1 MQLRDLDRY
10 LRDVISIDELLGA
23 DNSLNGVQVG
33 ELDADIERV
42 AFAVDAC
49 MESFRRATEWN
60 ADLIFVHHGLFWGRS
75 VAVTGSHYDRL
86 KFLLDNAC
94 ALYAAH
100 LPLDMHPILGNNAVM
115 AAKLGLADLV
125 PFGEYHGVKVGFK
138 GILPQEQSIDDVLA
152 ALALKRESCNAVLPF
167 GKSAIRSVGIVSGG
181 ATRDTEQA
189 IAENLDLYI
198 TGDAS
203 HEVYHLCLE
212 EGINLICG
220 GHYQTEIWGVSALSE
235 KLNQDTGLDTCFI
248 DIPTGL

>member
-1 MQLRDLDRY
+1 MRLCDLDSY
-10 LRDVISIDELLGA
+10 LRDVISIDELIGV

-33 ELDADIERV
+33 RLDADIERV

-49 MESFRRATEWN
+49 MESFRRAAERN

-75 VAVTGSHYDRL
+75 VVVTGSHYDRL
-86 KFLLDNAC
+86 KFLMDNAC

-100 LPLDMHPILGNNAVM
+100 LPLDRHPELGNNAVM
-115 AAKLGLADLV
+115 ADKLGLADV
-125 PFGEYHGVKVGFK
+125 EPFGAYHGVKIGFK
-138 GILPQEQSIDDVLA
+138 GILPQEQSVDEVLA
-152 ALALKRESCNAVLPF
+152 ALALSRESCNAVLPF

-181 ATRDTEQA
+181 ATQDTTQA
-189 IAENLDLYI
+189 IGENLDLYI

-203 HEVYHLCLE
+203 HTLYHLCLE

-235 KLNQDTGLDTCFI
+235 KLNKEKGLDTFFI